1 MYQISKPY
9 RDYIYVDS
17 KIPSNIFEWRQGIKH
32 DCSKVKEFKIS
43 GNKIKNGF
51 GEEIKDVRK
60 NVIVTQ
66 KKIREK
72 TDSIQFLAPKTWQYL
87 KKHEQL
93 LDARKSSI
101 YKNSPKFAIFGVGE
115 YSFNNYKVAISGM
128 YKKPQFSLI
137 YPSNN
142 KPTRHQ
148 NYQAQ

>member
-1 MYQISKPY
+1 M
-9 RDYIYVDS
+9 
-17 KIPSNIFEWRQGIKH
+17 
-32 DCSKVKEFKIS
+32 EFKIS

-51 GEEIKDVRK
+51 GEEMELKKDIEDTYIYGLLKSSDIKKFEIKDVRK